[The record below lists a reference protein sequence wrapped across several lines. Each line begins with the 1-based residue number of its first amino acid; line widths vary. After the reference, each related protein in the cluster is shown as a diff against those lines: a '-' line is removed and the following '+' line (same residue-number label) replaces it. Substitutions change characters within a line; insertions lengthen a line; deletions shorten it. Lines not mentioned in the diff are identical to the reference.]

1 MLRLTYLCDMIQIG
15 STLVSED
22 LLEKEFVC
30 NLSACK
36 GACCVEGDSGAPLL
50 ESETG
55 ILEEI
60 NEIVMPYLRD
70 EGKQAI
76 TEQGPWVIDD
86 DGDLVTP
93 LVNGK
98 ECAYVIFDEKGTTLC
113 GIEKA
118 WNEGDVK
125 FRKPVSCHL
134 YPIRITEYN
143 SFHAVNY
150 DKWDICSDACALGE
164 ELNVPVYKFAREG
177 LVRRYGE
184 KWFEELDEVATAWL
198 NR

>member
-1 MLRLTYLCDMIQIG
+1 MIQIG
-15 STLVSED
+15 KTLVSED
-22 LLEKEFVC
+22 VLEKDFVC

-50 ESETG
+50 ESETA
-55 ILEEI
+55 ILDEI
-60 NEIVMPYLRD
+60 QECVMPFLRD

-76 TEQGPWVIDD
+76 EEQGAWVIDD
-86 DGDLVTP
+86 DGDQVTP
-93 LVNGK
+93 LANGK

-118 WNEGDVK
+118 HNEGVVDFK
-125 FRKPVSCHL
+125 KPVSCHL
-134 YPIRITEYN
+134 YPVRITEYN

-150 DKWDICSDACALGE
+150 DKWDICSDACTLGK
-164 ELNVPVYKFAREG
+164 ELNVPVYKFVKDA
-177 LVRRYGE
+177 LIRRYGD
-184 KWFEELDEVATAWL
+184 KWYDELDEVATAWL

>member
-1 MLRLTYLCDMIQIG
+1 MIQIG
-15 STLVSED
+15 DKLVSED

-50 ESETG
+50 EEETKALEKIQSE
-55 ILEEI
+55 IKS
-60 NEIVMPYLRD
+60 YLRP
-70 EGKQAI
+70 EGLKAI
-76 TEQGPWVIDD
+76 EEQGSWVVDN

-93 LVNGK
+93 LVENK

-118 WNEGDVK
+118 WKDGVVD

-134 YPIRITEYN
+134 YPIRITEYK

-150 DKWDICSDACALGE
+150 DKWEICSDACALGE
-164 ELNVPVYKFAREG
+164 ELHVPVYRFAREG
-177 LVRRYGE
+177 LVRRYGQ
-184 KWFEELDEVATAWL
+184 KWYDELEEVADAWSK
-198 NR
+198 R